1 MAEKKMMKEL
11 NEELELAGALA
22 RYIEMELK
30 KKLPPP
36 RKKETRPGYLTYNSD
51 ELLLQGMLLAMLTRL
66 QGMNKWAA
74 RLWLEVLDV
83 RVERLQDISR
93 EDIVAEGIQ
102 FMDKL
107 PHPAETMI
115 NYKYSY
121 LLPTRAAA
129 RQMIS
134 DIARHEFKEVWDT
147 IYKKQ
152 PEYQWEANPWVWVIT
167 FEKKGGKK

>member
-66 QGMNKWAA
+66 QGMSLKKYGTPSTKNNLNTNG
-74 RLWLEVLDV
+74 RLIL
-83 RVERLQDISR
+83 
-93 EDIVAEGIQ
+93 G
-102 FMDKL
+102 
-107 PHPAETMI
+107 
-115 NYKYSY
+115 Y
-121 LLPTRAAA
+121 
-129 RQMIS
+129 
-134 DIARHEFKEVWDT
+134 
-147 IYKKQ
+147 
-152 PEYQWEANPWVWVIT
+152 
-167 FEKKGGKK
+167 G